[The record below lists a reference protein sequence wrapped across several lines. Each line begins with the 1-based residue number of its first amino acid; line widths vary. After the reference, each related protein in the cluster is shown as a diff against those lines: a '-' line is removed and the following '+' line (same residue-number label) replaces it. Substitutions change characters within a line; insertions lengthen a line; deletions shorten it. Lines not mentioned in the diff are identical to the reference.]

1 MVFSS
6 LIFLFLFLPITLA
19 LYYASDNRIKNFM
32 LLIASLFFYSWGE
45 PVYIFLMIF
54 SIIVDYIHGL
64 KVEKYI
70 NLGKKKKA
78 FKFVVSSAIINLLL
92 LGFFKYSDFLIM
104 NINALFDL
112 HISLLNLPLP
122 IGISFY
128 TFQTMSYTIDIYRGE
143 AKAQKNILNFGTYV
157 SLFPQLVAGPIVR
170 YQTIADQINNRTHSL
185 EKFAEGV
192 NRFVF
197 GLGKKVILANQL
209 AVIADGVFT
218 SNLSTV
224 SVYESWLGIVCYT
237 LQIYFDFSGYSDMA
251 IGLGKMFGFDFLE
264 NFNYPYISQTVSEFW
279 RRWHISLGSWFR
291 DYVYIPLGGS
301 RVSNLKLYRNLF
313 IIWFLTGIWHGA
325 NWTFVLWGLYFGL
338 FIALEKAFLQDLLL
352 KVPRL
357 VRHIYLLLIVMIG
370 WVLFRSE
377 TMTEAFNYLKVMFGS
392 GSNALINDSFKI
404 YLIDYWYIILFSMIV
419 STPVIKQ
426 LKTVIKNTNIK
437 KNVDSDIAY
446 FFHSLTLV
454 TCMFIVVI
462 MLCSSSYNPFLYFR
476 F

>member
-1 MVFSS
+1 MVFSR